1 MSMTSQSARPISILR
16 MLGMAPGLALT
27 ALLACLPLQG
37 QAQDAEYAL
46 KAAFVFNFAVF
57 TQWPEPVLPAGSP
70 LQLCAYGGNAML
82 EALISLN
89 DKLVNGH
96 KVQLRQLDASAAARS
111 CHVLVLDAR
120 DRERWTG
127 LRRELAG
134 ANVLTVADDRQIGAS
149 GAVIALMNDHSRIVF
164 DADLEAARQAH
175 LTLSSKLL
183 RLARSAQ

>member
-1 MSMTSQSARPISILR
+1 MQMPTSRQPFHPPSILR
-16 MLGMAPGLALT
+16 MAPGFALAV
-27 ALLACLPLQG
+27 AAACLPLQAL
-37 QAQDAEYAL
+37 AQDAEYAL

-57 TQWPEPVLPAGSP
+57 TQWPDPALPAGSP
-70 LQLCAYGGNAML
+70 LQLCAYGGNPML

-89 DKLVNGH
+89 DKVVNGH
-96 KVQLRQLDASAAARS
+96 RVQLRQLDAGAGARN

-120 DRERWTG
+120 DRERWSG
-127 LRRELAG
+127 LRRDLAG

-149 GAVIALMNDHSRIVF
+149 GAVLALMNDHSRIIF

>member
-1 MSMTSQSARPISILR
+1 MSTSLTISMRSQPLQAPRVWLSLR
-16 MLGMAPGLALT
+16 LAL
-27 ALLACLPLQG
+27 LLAWLPLQAG
-37 QAQDAEYAL
+37 AQDAEYAL

-57 TQWPEPVLPAGSP
+57 TQWPEPALPIGTP
-70 LQLCAYGGNAML
+70 LQLCAYGGNTML

-96 KVQLRQLDASAAARS
+96 RVQLRQLDAGSGARN

-120 DRERWTG
+120 DRERWNSF
-127 LRRELAG
+127 RRELAG
-134 ANVLTVADDRQIGAS
+134 ANVLTVADDRQIGAN
-149 GAVIALMNDHSRIVF
+149 GAVLALMTDRSRIVF